1 MTLRKKES
9 TNLGIQL
16 SIRHTYCIDNIDLHH
31 LRPPFTPILLFLWQ
45 EINILPW
52 FEKIL
57 TSMHNYGDLGSN
69 HKKAGFQ
76 KKLGKFLLTK
86 IERKQSFGV
95 QLPFCSPE
103 FICKTV
109 YILPRHFNQR
119 CLEKERAHSWTV
131 FQQNTKNA
139 MKNKSNTYAQIKL
152 SKLIIFRMDA
162 LNN

>member
-1 MTLRKKES
+1 MDGIQLKYVNVASAIVKTNFQRLMLLPERFNIRIMNSEKDMTLRKKES

-95 QLPFCSPE
+95 
-103 FICKTV
+103 
-109 YILPRHFNQR
+109 
-119 CLEKERAHSWTV
+119 
-131 FQQNTKNA
+131 
-139 MKNKSNTYAQIKL
+139 
-152 SKLIIFRMDA
+152 
-162 LNN
+162 